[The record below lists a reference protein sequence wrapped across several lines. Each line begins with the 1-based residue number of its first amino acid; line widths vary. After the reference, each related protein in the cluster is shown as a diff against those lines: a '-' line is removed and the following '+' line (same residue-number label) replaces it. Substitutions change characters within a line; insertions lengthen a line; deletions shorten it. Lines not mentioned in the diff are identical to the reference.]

1 MSFPKTNT
9 TTVANLESLAPGED
23 WLIGHQ
29 FMENPSIHTHCLHN
43 IPLLIKIDSLTAQS
57 GSGSHLYLYLPA
69 LPLLTPARYR
79 PQEAATTP
87 PHTRI
92 RARLLSK
99 LLQLFFYLFLH
110 PIPYTHRSFRLQP
123 LRIQR
128 QPPRHHSRFTSPA
141 SFYNPTHSPPG
152 KSAELFATRLPRYS
166 LSRHE
171 NERDGAHQDTRN
183 SFPTAAS
190 ETISFTL

>member
-1 MSFPKTNT
+1 MSCPKTNT

-152 KSAELFATRLPRYS
+152 KSAELFATQLPRYS
-166 LSRHE
+166 L
-171 NERDGAHQDTRN
+171 
-183 SFPTAAS
+183 
-190 ETISFTL
+190 